1 MPEEW
6 MKVGSQIGGDMFE
19 VLHQRLQAEFGSQ
32 VTASGRMG
40 PTVILVA
47 SVLRDPVA
55 RGFAVDDVVGFAA
68 QRLRRMLELTVS
80 EGSEA

>member
-6 MKVGSQIGGDMFE
+6 MIVGSRIGGDMFE
-19 VLHQRLQAEFGSQ
+19 VLHQRLQKEFAGK

-68 QRLRRMLELTVS
+68 QRLRSMLELTVK
-80 EGSEA
+80 EGAQT